1 MFTQITI
8 RHQCEFYEIKMFN
21 GHKCKHNQ
29 YLMLNNSTMTY
40 TMNPQKKNLKW
51 KLQFQTQAMFRGILI
66 SLDDY
71 VNALQFLEDSDLKEA
86 SYSK

>member
-1 MFTQITI
+1 
-8 RHQCEFYEIKMFN
+8 
-21 GHKCKHNQ
+21 
-29 YLMLNNSTMTY
+29 
-40 TMNPQKKNLKW
+40 
-51 KLQFQTQAMFRGILI
+51 MFRGILI